1 MKVMRLILLITLVTA
16 VPTLSSVTA
25 FSQTTPSDIVT
36 VSYCDLIQNPGAY
49 DRKIIRTTA
58 IYRFGFEWAEL
69 YCLNCYDGNH
79 RTWVDFEDELCR
91 HSKKIKSHGSI
102 GRTVA
107 VQLVGTFYG
116 SGGRYGDGGYH
127 YKFVVR
133 CIEAVKTLANDSPS
147 PRALSPKVAA
157 VATCK

>member
-1 MKVMRLILLITLVTA
+1 MKGRAILLLTIILGTGG
-16 VPTLSSVTA
+16 LSSNGA
-25 FSQTTPSDIVT
+25 LSRTPTPEAVT
-36 VSYCDLIQNPGAY
+36 VSYCDLIQNPAAY
-49 DRKIIRTTA
+49 DRKLVRTNA

-79 RTWVDFEDELCR
+79 RTWVDFEGELCR
-91 HSKKIKSHGSI
+91 RSKKIKSHGGI

-107 VQLVGTFYG
+107 VQIVGTFYG

-133 CIEAVKTLANDSPS
+133 CIEAAKTLANDSPS
-147 PRALSPKVAA
+147 PRMLPPKVAS

>member
-1 MKVMRLILLITLVTA
+1 MKGRLILLLTLVVAAA
-16 VPTLSSVTA
+16 VASSNSTLSQA
-25 FSQTTPSDIVT
+25 TTPEPVT
-36 VSYCDLIQNPGAY
+36 VSYCDLIQNPAAY
-49 DRKIIRTTA
+49 DRKIVRTNA
-58 IYRFGFEWAEL
+58 VYRFGFEWAEL

-91 HSKKIKSHGSI
+91 GSKRIKAHGNI

-107 VQLVGTFYG
+107 VQIVGTFYG

-133 CIEAVKTLANDSPS
+133 CIEGAKTLANDSPS
-147 PRALSPKVAA
+147 PRMLPPKVAS